1 MNRTSDNIFSN
12 PFGRIGQR
20 QNISYNRVRIM
31 NVFYFSILI
40 LAVTLFGCKSSI
52 LDDPSITIKYSV
64 PEKSIVKLT
73 IENSYNTIMETPVDK
88 EQNAGAYSVSLNASN
103 YAEGVYFY
111 TIELKGVNSTYYS
124 KITKNLLLVK

>member
-1 MNRTSDNIFSN
+1 MK
-12 PFGRIGQR
+12 
-20 QNISYNRVRIM
+20 
-31 NVFYFSILI
+31 VFYFAILI
-40 LAVTLFGCKSSI
+40 LTVTLIGCKSSI

-73 IENSYNTIMETPVDK
+73 IENSYNTIIATPVDK
-88 EQNAGAYSVSLNASN
+88 EQNAGAYSVYLDESY